1 MSLMM
6 QGLQVMLFGLIGV
19 FAVLIIFYFFT
30 KVMLTISKRSKRKG

>member
-1 MSLMM
+1 MPLMI

-30 KVMLTISKRSKRKG
+30 KVMLAISKRSKRKG